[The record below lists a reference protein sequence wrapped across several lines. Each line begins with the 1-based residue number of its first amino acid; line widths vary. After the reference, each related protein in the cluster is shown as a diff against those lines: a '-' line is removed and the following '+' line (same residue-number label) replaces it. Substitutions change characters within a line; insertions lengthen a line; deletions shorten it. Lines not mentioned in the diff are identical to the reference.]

1 MQRTCIV
8 FFSDLHHSDV
18 RELTAAWHVM
28 QLRSGDELAQL
39 ENMHAQSSCV
49 SPILSFPQCPVIMCI
64 RVSLILSFPQ
74 SSQSTAT
81 HDESDCAQVRHKKRW
96 KPPSP
101 TTTFPKSVDEAIIL
115 TAFAYSGWSNVSQST
130 Y

>member
-8 FFSDLHHSDV
+8 FFSDV
-18 RELTAAWHVM
+18 RESTAAWHVM

-49 SPILSFPQCPVIMCI
+49 SPILSFPQ
-64 RVSLILSFPQ
+64 

-96 KPPSP
+96 KPPSL